1 VDAVLAVTATT
12 ATSDLVAEVCAARLP
27 VPVAAAI
34 MDQTEAVRLLPGPD
48 EDSPAVPAYAYPES
62 AARALGHA
70 ARYGTWRAIPPG
82 SVPELDGLR
91 RDQARELVDS
101 FLAETPAGGWMP
113 RHQAVELL
121 DCYGVPLLDSI
132 TVTTDDDA
140 AAAAARFGTPT
151 ALRADV
157 PGRVRGGRARATRLD
172 LHGAD
177 EVRRGF
183 GSLRAAFGDRM
194 AGVIVQPMIPG
205 GVEVSITVLEER
217 VFGPLVL
224 FGIDGTASVLPDRAA
239 RLAPLTESDA
249 DALIRSIRAAPLL
262 VGHPAGL
269 TSLRD
274 LLLRVSLLPDHLP
287 QVAELELGPVI
298 VRPDGALAVD
308 GQVRIQPAQPPDDY
322 LRQLR

>member
-1 VDAVLAVTATT
+1 
-12 ATSDLVAEVCAARLP
+12 
-27 VPVAAAI
+27 
-34 MDQTEAVRLLPGPD
+34 M
-48 EDSPAVPAYAYPES
+48 PAYAYPES

-70 ARYGTWRAIPPG
+70 ARYGTWRATPPG

-91 RDQARELVDS
+91 REKARELVDS
-101 FLAETPAGGWMP
+101 FLAGTPGGGWLP

-121 DCYGVPLLDSI
+121 GYYGVPLLDSI
-132 TVTTDDDA
+132 TVTTEDA
-140 AAAAARFGTPT
+140 AEAAAARFGTRV

-157 PGRVRGGRARATRLD
+157 PGRVRGSRARATRLD

-177 EVRRGF
+177 EVQRGF

-205 GVEVSITVLEER
+205 GVEVNITVLEEQ

-224 FGIDGTASVLPDRAA
+224 FGTDGTDGVLPDRAA

-262 VGHPAGL
+262 VGRPAGL
-269 TSLRD
+269 TSLRE

-287 QVAELELGPVI
+287 QVAELELGPVV
-298 VRPDGALAVD
+298 VRPDSALAVD
-308 GQVRIQPAQPPDDY
+308 GQVRLQPAQPTDAY
-322 LRQLR
+322 LRRLR